1 MRIFLDTNVMV
12 DFCAERESFY
22 PDAAAII
29 EMGYDGKITPIASSL
44 TFVNIAYVLRK
55 VKPRELVIQ
64 KLEQLMDLCVV
75 SSIDRQTVSL
85 ASSSRSKDFEDAVQ
99 YFSALQAKADL
110 IITRDTKGFADF
122 DLLVM
127 TPAEFPCSLCGVI
140 RVALKYLRTF
150 LSSNDCSVGNIG
162 YFCA

>member
-1 MRIFLDTNVMV
+1 MGKMRIFLDTNVMV

-75 SSIDRQTVSL
+75 SPIDRQTVSL

-127 TPAEFPCSLCGVI
+127 TPAEFLA
-140 RVALKYLRTF
+140 R
-150 LSSNDCSVGNIG
+150 
-162 YFCA
+162 CAE